1 MKTIRHTIRIWTFA
15 LSFFFLIG
23 VCISWVLVFLAEAD
37 TKTTADVTENSAGA
51 QTSCATRCTNYNF
64 DPRTDIHS
72 DGGDDDDVVYWD
84 HHGALYPN
92 YNYGIDTEWKITNQ
106 VSSFLTEEEMLQGFT
121 MDASVGLR
129 DRNYV
134 GGDPFTM
141 KIEVTDGTTTYSD
154 LAEFTTSAGQ
164 DYQTVVSQLI
174 VPQNTLTYSL
184 ATFGLILDGAS
195 LTGGYNGPQ
204 TNAINLTATY
214 DIINDQVQETILDL
228 VTNAV
233 DDIVVSSQEIMQN
246 NDMSPTTPSPLGQVV
261 NASVGTNMQI
271 TIATPAGQQMLNVPV
286 AVSPA
291 AITLSV
297 PSTAGTIQPI
307 TINTGMSAPSAPPV
321 VAPQVASAVAA
332 VAKVQSAPAPVAP
345 TASTTPVAKSAPAAP
360 VSKSTP
366 KSEPKKPQK
375 STAKQ
380 ESKQEVKQTNASKA
394 KAVQAI
400 VSRVLEVVSMAGG
413 DVDGTKLALMGAL
426 GAPGFKEYQQAGIPD
441 MPMYVSEIPYDVA
454 LIDPLSSVYSLGSDQ
469 MMNQMIDSQYNFEK

>member
-1 MKTIRHTIRIWTFA
+1 
-15 LSFFFLIG
+15 
-23 VCISWVLVFLAEAD
+23 
-37 TKTTADVTENSAGA
+37 
-51 QTSCATRCTNYNF
+51 
-64 DPRTDIHS
+64 
-72 DGGDDDDVVYWD
+72 
-84 HHGALYPN
+84 
-92 YNYGIDTEWKITNQ
+92 
-106 VSSFLTEEEMLQGFT
+106 

-154 LAEFTTSAGQ
+154 LASFTTPAGQ
-164 DYQTVVSQLI
+164 EYQTVVSQLI

-233 DDIVVSSQEIMQN
+233 DDIVVISGEIMQN
-246 NDMSPTTPSPLGQVV
+246 NDMSPTTPSPQGQVV

-286 AVSPA
+286 AVSPG
-291 AITLSV
+291 AITISV

-321 VAPQVASAVAA
+321 AAPQVASAVAA
-332 VAKVQSAPAPVAP
+332 VAKIQAAPVAP
-345 TASTTPVAKSAPAAP
+345 KVSVAPVAKSTPTAP

-366 KSEPKKPQK
+366 RSQPKKPQK
-375 STAKQ
+375 PTAKQ

-400 VSRVLEVVSMAGG
+400 VTRVLEVVSMAGG

-426 GAPGFKEYQQAGIPD
+426 GAPGFKDYQQQGIPD
-441 MPMYVSEIPYDVA
+441 MPMYVSEIPYEKT
-454 LIDPLSSVYSLGSDQ
+454 LIDPLSSIYTLGSDQ

>member
-1 MKTIRHTIRIWTFA
+1 MRIFKLT
-15 LSFFFLIG
+15 
-23 VCISWVLVFLAEAD
+23 VFLVILLAQNAFAD
-37 TKTTADVTENSAGA
+37 TKTTADVTEDSAGA
-51 QTSCATRCTNYNF
+51 ETSCSTRCTNYNF
-64 DPRTDIHS
+64 DPRTDIAS

-92 YNYGIDTEWKITNQ
+92 YNYGIDTEWKITND
-106 VSSFLTEEEMLQGFT
+106 VKSFLTEEEMLQGFT

-154 LAEFTTSAGQ
+154 LASFTTSAGQ

-204 TNAINLTATY
+204 THAINLTATY
-214 DIINDQVQETILDL
+214 DIINQQVQNTILDL

-286 AVSPA
+286 AVSPG
-291 AITLSV
+291 AITISV

-375 STAKQ
+375 PTAKQ

-426 GAPGFKEYQQAGIPD
+426 GAPGFKDYQQAGKPD

>member
-1 MKTIRHTIRIWTFA
+1 MTIFKLAIFLVILLA
-15 LSFFFLIG
+15 QISF
-23 VCISWVLVFLAEAD
+23 CAISNAD
-37 TKTTADVTENSAGA
+37 TKTTADVTEDSAGA
-51 QTSCATRCTNYNF
+51 ETSCSTRCTNYNF
-64 DPRTDIHS
+64 DPRSDIAS

-92 YNYGIDTEWKITNQ
+92 YNYGIDTEWKITND
-106 VSSFLTEEEMLQGFT
+106 VKSFLTEEEMLQGFT

-129 DRNYV
+129 DRNYI

-154 LAEFTTSAGQ
+154 LASFTTPAGQ
-164 DYQTVVSQLI
+164 DYQTVTSQLI

-195 LTGGYNGPQ
+195 LSGGYGGPQ
-204 TNAINLTATY
+204 TNMINLTATY
-214 DIINDQVQETILDL
+214 DIINDQVQNTILDL
-228 VTNAV
+228 VANAV
-233 DDIVVSSQEIMQN
+233 DDIVVSSQDIMQN

-286 AVSPA
+286 AVSPG
-291 AITLSV
+291 AITISV

-321 VAPQVASAVAA
+321 AAPQVSSAVAA
-332 VAKVQSAPAPVAP
+332 VAKIQAAPSAPAAPVAS
-345 TASTTPVAKSAPAAP
+345 AAPVAKSTPAAP

-366 KSEPKKPQK
+366 KSESKKPQK
-375 STAKQ
+375 PAAKQ
-380 ESKQEVKQTNASKA
+380 ESKQDVKQTNASKA

-426 GAPGFKEYQQAGIPD
+426 GAPGFKDYQQAGIPD
-441 MPMYVSEIPYDVA
+441 MPMYVSEIPYEKT
-454 LIDPLSSVYSLGSDQ
+454 LIDPLSSIYTLGSDQ
-469 MMNQMIDSQYNFEK
+469 MMNKMIDSQYNFEK

>member
-1 MKTIRHTIRIWTFA
+1 MRTIKNTA
-15 LSFFFLIG
+15 FFLIG
-23 VCISWVLVFLAEAD
+23 VGISFVLVFLAEAD

-51 QTSCATRCTNYNF
+51 ETSCSTRCTNWNF

-84 HHGALYPN
+84 HHGELYPN
-92 YNYGIDTEWKITNQ
+92 YNYGINTEWKITNDIK
-106 VSSFLTEEEMLQGFT
+106 SFLTEEEMLQGFT

-154 LAEFTTSAGQ
+154 LASFTTPAGQ
-164 DYQTVVSQLI
+164 DYQTVTSQLI
-174 VPQNTLTYSL
+174 VPENTLTYSL

-214 DIINDQVQETILDL
+214 EIPNDQVQETVLDL

-233 DDIVVSSQEIMQN
+233 DDIIVNSPDIMQN
-246 NDMSPTTPSPLGQVV
+246 NDMSPTTPSPQGQVV

-286 AVSPA
+286 SVSPA

-297 PSTAGTIQPI
+297 PNTGGTIQPI

-321 VAPQVASAVAA
+321 AAPQVASAVAA
-332 VAKVQSAPAPVAP
+332 VAKIQAAPATPKVSVAP
-345 TASTTPVAKSAPAAP
+345 AAKSTPTAP

-366 KSEPKKPQK
+366 KSAPKKLQK

-380 ESKQEVKQTNASKA
+380 ETKQEVKQTNTSKA
-394 KAVQAI
+394 KAIEAI
-400 VSRVLEVVSMAGG
+400 VTRVLDIVSMAGG

-426 GAPGFKEYQQAGIPD
+426 GAPGFKDYQQQGIPD
-441 MPMYVSEIPYDVA
+441 MPMYVSEIPYEKT
-454 LIDPLSSVYSLGSDQ
+454 LIDPLSSIYTLGSDQ
-469 MMNQMIDSQYNFEK
+469 MMNQMIDSQYNFKK

>member
-1 MKTIRHTIRIWTFA
+1 MRIFKLT
-15 LSFFFLIG
+15 
-23 VCISWVLVFLAEAD
+23 VFLVILLAQNAFAD
-37 TKTTADVTENSAGA
+37 TKTTADVTEDSAGA
-51 QTSCATRCTNYNF
+51 ETSCSTRCTNYNF
-64 DPRTDIHS
+64 DPRTDIAS

-92 YNYGIDTEWKITNQ
+92 YNYGIDTEWKITND
-106 VSSFLTEEEMLQGFT
+106 VKSFLTEEEMLQGFT

-154 LAEFTTSAGQ
+154 LASFTTSAGQ
-164 DYQTVVSQLI
+164 EYQTVVSQLI

-214 DIINDQVQETILDL
+214 DIINQQVQNTILDL

-286 AVSPA
+286 AVSPG
-291 AITLSV
+291 AITISV

-321 VAPQVASAVAA
+321 VAPQVSSAVAA
-332 VAKVQSAPAPVAP
+332 VAKIQSAPVAP
-345 TASTTPVAKSAPAAP
+345 AVPVAKSAPTAP

-375 STAKQ
+375 PTAKQ

-400 VSRVLEVVSMAGG
+400 VSKVLEVVSMAGG

-426 GAPGFKEYQQAGIPD
+426 GAPGFKDYQQAGIPD

-469 MMNQMIDSQYNFEK
+469 MMNEMIDSQYNFEK

>member
-1 MKTIRHTIRIWTFA
+1 MRIFKLT
-15 LSFFFLIG
+15 
-23 VCISWVLVFLAEAD
+23 VFLVILLAQNAFAD
-37 TKTTADVTENSAGA
+37 TKTTADVTEDSAGA
-51 QTSCATRCTNYNF
+51 ETSCSTRCTNYNF
-64 DPRTDIHS
+64 DPRTDIAS

-92 YNYGIDTEWKITNQ
+92 YNYGIDTEWKITND
-106 VSSFLTEEEMLQGFT
+106 VKSFLTEEEMLQGFT

-154 LAEFTTSAGQ
+154 LASFTTSAGQ
-164 DYQTVVSQLI
+164 EYQTVVSQLI

-214 DIINDQVQETILDL
+214 DIINQQVQNTILDL

-286 AVSPA
+286 AVSPG
-291 AITLSV
+291 AITISV

-321 VAPQVASAVAA
+321 VAPQVSSAVAA
-332 VAKVQSAPAPVAP
+332 VAKIQSAPVAP
-345 TASTTPVAKSAPAAP
+345 SVPVAKSTPTAP

-375 STAKQ
+375 PTAKQ

-426 GAPGFKEYQQAGIPD
+426 GAPGFKDYQQAGIPD

>member
-1 MKTIRHTIRIWTFA
+1 MRIFKLT
-15 LSFFFLIG
+15 
-23 VCISWVLVFLAEAD
+23 VFLVILLAQNAFAD
-37 TKTTADVTENSAGA
+37 TKTTADVTEDSAGA
-51 QTSCATRCTNYNF
+51 ETSCSTRCTNYNF
-64 DPRTDIHS
+64 DPRTDIAS

-92 YNYGIDTEWKITNQ
+92 YNYGIDTEWKITND
-106 VSSFLTEEEMLQGFT
+106 VKSFLTEEEMLQGFT

-154 LAEFTTSAGQ
+154 LASFTTSAGQ
-164 DYQTVVSQLI
+164 EYQTVVSQLI

-214 DIINDQVQETILDL
+214 DIINQQVQNTILDL

-261 NASVGTNMQI
+261 NASVVTNMQI

-286 AVSPA
+286 AVSPG
-291 AITLSV
+291 AITISV

-321 VAPQVASAVAA
+321 VAPQVSSAVAA
-332 VAKVQSAPAPVAP
+332 VAKIQSAPVAP
-345 TASTTPVAKSAPAAP
+345 SVPVAKSTPTAP

-375 STAKQ
+375 PTAKQ

-426 GAPGFKEYQQAGIPD
+426 GAPGFKDYQQAGIPD

-454 LIDPLSSVYSLGSDQ
+454 LIDPLSSIYTLGSDQ
-469 MMNQMIDSQYNFEK
+469 MMNEMIDSQYNFKK

>member
-1 MKTIRHTIRIWTFA
+1 MTIFKLT
-15 LSFFFLIG
+15 
-23 VCISWVLVFLAEAD
+23 VFLVILLAQNAFAD
-37 TKTTADVTENSAGA
+37 TKTTADVTEDSAGA
-51 QTSCATRCTNYNF
+51 ETSCSTRCTNYNF
-64 DPRTDIHS
+64 DPRTDIAS

-92 YNYGIDTEWKITNQ
+92 YNYGIDTEWKITND
-106 VSSFLTEEEMLQGFT
+106 VKSFLTEEEMLQGFT

-154 LAEFTTSAGQ
+154 LASFTTSAGQ
-164 DYQTVVSQLI
+164 EYQTVVSQLI

-214 DIINDQVQETILDL
+214 DIINQQVQNTILDL

-286 AVSPA
+286 AVSPG
-291 AITLSV
+291 AITISV

-321 VAPQVASAVAA
+321 VAPQVSSAVAA
-332 VAKVQSAPAPVAP
+332 VAKIQSAPVAP
-345 TASTTPVAKSAPAAP
+345 SVPVAKSTPTAP

-375 STAKQ
+375 PTAKQ

-426 GAPGFKEYQQAGIPD
+426 GAPGFKDYQQAGIPD

>member
-1 MKTIRHTIRIWTFA
+1 MRTFKNII
-15 LSFFFLIG
+15 FFLIG
-23 VCISWVLVFLAEAD
+23 VSISFVLVFLAEAD
-37 TKTTADVTENSAGA
+37 TKTTADVTEDSAGA
-51 QTSCATRCTNYNF
+51 ETSCSTRCTNYNF
-64 DPRTDIHS
+64 DPRSDIAS

-92 YNYGIDTEWKITNQ
+92 YNYGIDTEWKITNDIK
-106 VSSFLTEEEMLQGFT
+106 SFLTEEEMLQGFT

-154 LAEFTTSAGQ
+154 LASFTTPAGQ
-164 DYQTVVSQLI
+164 AYQTVVSQLI

-195 LTGGYNGPQ
+195 LTGGYGGPQ

-214 DIINDQVQETILDL
+214 DIINDQVQNTILDL
-228 VTNAV
+228 VANAV
-233 DDIVVSSQEIMQN
+233 DDIVVSSEAIMQN

-286 AVSPA
+286 AVSPG
-291 AITLSV
+291 AITISV

-321 VAPQVASAVAA
+321 AAPQVASAVAA
-332 VAKVQSAPAPVAP
+332 VAKIQAAPKVSVAPVVKSTP
-345 TASTTPVAKSAPAAP
+345 TAP

-366 KSEPKKPQK
+366 KSTPKKPQK
-375 STAKQ
+375 PTAKQ

-400 VSRVLEVVSMAGG
+400 VTRVLEVVSMAGG

-426 GAPGFKEYQQAGIPD
+426 GAPGFKDYQQQGIPD
-441 MPMYVSEIPYDVA
+441 MPMYVSEIPYEKT
-454 LIDPLSSVYSLGSDQ
+454 LIDPLGSIYTLGSDQ

>member
-1 MKTIRHTIRIWTFA
+1 MRIFKLT
-15 LSFFFLIG
+15 
-23 VCISWVLVFLAEAD
+23 VFLVILLAQNAFAD
-37 TKTTADVTENSAGA
+37 TKTTADVTEDSAGA
-51 QTSCATRCTNYNF
+51 ETSCSTRCTNYNF
-64 DPRTDIHS
+64 DPRTDIAS

-92 YNYGIDTEWKITNQ
+92 YNYGIDTEWKITND
-106 VSSFLTEEEMLQGFT
+106 VKSFLTEEEMLQGFT

-154 LAEFTTSAGQ
+154 LASFTTSAGQ

-214 DIINDQVQETILDL
+214 DIINQQVQNTILDL

-286 AVSPA
+286 AVSPG
-291 AITLSV
+291 AITISV

-321 VAPQVASAVAA
+321 VAPQVSSAVAA
-332 VAKVQSAPAPVAP
+332 VAKIQSAPVAP
-345 TASTTPVAKSAPAAP
+345 SVPVAKSTPTAP

-375 STAKQ
+375 PTAKQ

-400 VSRVLEVVSMAGG
+400 VSRVLEVGSMAGG

-426 GAPGFKEYQQAGIPD
+426 GAPGFKDYQQAGIPD

-469 MMNQMIDSQYNFEK
+469 MMNEMIDSQYNFEK

>member
-1 MKTIRHTIRIWTFA
+1 MRIFKLT
-15 LSFFFLIG
+15 
-23 VCISWVLVFLAEAD
+23 VFLVILLAQNAFAD
-37 TKTTADVTENSAGA
+37 TKTTADVTEDSAGA
-51 QTSCATRCTNYNF
+51 ETSCSTRCTNYNF
-64 DPRTDIHS
+64 DPRTDIAS

-92 YNYGIDTEWKITNQ
+92 YNYGIDTEWKITND
-106 VSSFLTEEEMLQGFT
+106 VKSFLTEEEMLQGFT

-154 LAEFTTSAGQ
+154 LASFTTSAGQ
-164 DYQTVVSQLI
+164 EYQTVVSQLI

-214 DIINDQVQETILDL
+214 DIINQQVQNTILDL

-286 AVSPA
+286 AVSPG
-291 AITLSV
+291 AITISV

-321 VAPQVASAVAA
+321 VAPQVSSAVAA
-332 VAKVQSAPAPVAP
+332 VAKIQSAPVAP
-345 TASTTPVAKSAPAAP
+345 AVPVAKSAPAAP

-375 STAKQ
+375 PTAKQ

-426 GAPGFKEYQQAGIPD
+426 GAPGFKDYQQAGIPD

-469 MMNQMIDSQYNFEK
+469 MMNEMIDSQYNFEK

>member
-1 MKTIRHTIRIWTFA
+1 MRIFKLT
-15 LSFFFLIG
+15 
-23 VCISWVLVFLAEAD
+23 VFLVILLAQNAFAD
-37 TKTTADVTENSAGA
+37 TKTTADVTEDSAGA
-51 QTSCATRCTNYNF
+51 ETSCSTRCTNYNF
-64 DPRTDIHS
+64 DPRTDIAS

-92 YNYGIDTEWKITNQ
+92 YNYGIDTEWKITND
-106 VSSFLTEEEMLQGFT
+106 VKSFLTEEEMLQGFT

-154 LAEFTTSAGQ
+154 LASFTTSAGQ

-214 DIINDQVQETILDL
+214 DIINQQVQNTILDL

-286 AVSPA
+286 AVSPG
-291 AITLSV
+291 AITISV

-321 VAPQVASAVAA
+321 VAPQVSSAVAA
-332 VAKVQSAPAPVAP
+332 VAKIQSAPVAP
-345 TASTTPVAKSAPAAP
+345 SVPVAKSTPTAP

-375 STAKQ
+375 PTAKQ

-426 GAPGFKEYQQAGIPD
+426 GAPGFKDYQQAAIPD
-441 MPMYVSEIPYDVA
+441 MPFYVSEIPYDVA

>member
-1 MKTIRHTIRIWTFA
+1 MRIFKLT
-15 LSFFFLIG
+15 
-23 VCISWVLVFLAEAD
+23 VFLVILLAQNAFAD
-37 TKTTADVTENSAGA
+37 TKTTADVTEDSAGA
-51 QTSCATRCTNYNF
+51 ETSCSTRCTNYNF
-64 DPRTDIHS
+64 DPRTDIAS

-92 YNYGIDTEWKITNQ
+92 YNYGIDTEWKITND
-106 VSSFLTEEEMLQGFT
+106 VKSFLTEEEMLQGFT

-141 KIEVTDGTTTYSD
+141 EIEVTDGTTTYSD
-154 LAEFTTSAGQ
+154 LASFTTSAGQ
-164 DYQTVVSQLI
+164 EYQTVVSQLI

-214 DIINDQVQETILDL
+214 DIINQQVQNTILDL

-286 AVSPA
+286 AVSPG
-291 AITLSV
+291 AITISV

-321 VAPQVASAVAA
+321 VAPQVSSAVAA
-332 VAKVQSAPAPVAP
+332 VAKIQSAPVAP
-345 TASTTPVAKSAPAAP
+345 SVPVAKSTPTAP

-375 STAKQ
+375 PTAKQ

-426 GAPGFKEYQQAGIPD
+426 GAPGFKDYQQAGIPD

>member
-1 MKTIRHTIRIWTFA
+1 MRIFKLT
-15 LSFFFLIG
+15 
-23 VCISWVLVFLAEAD
+23 VFLVILLAQNAFAE
-37 TKTTADVTENSAGA
+37 TKTTADVTEDSAGA
-51 QTSCATRCTNYNF
+51 ETSCSTRCTNYNF
-64 DPRTDIHS
+64 DPRTDIAS

-92 YNYGIDTEWKITNQ
+92 YNYGIDTEWKITND
-106 VSSFLTEEEMLQGFT
+106 VKSFLTEEEMLQGFT

-154 LAEFTTSAGQ
+154 LASFTTSAGQ
-164 DYQTVVSQLI
+164 EYQTVVSQLI

-214 DIINDQVQETILDL
+214 DIINQQVQNTILDL

-286 AVSPA
+286 AVSPG
-291 AITLSV
+291 AITISV

-321 VAPQVASAVAA
+321 VAPQVSSAVAA
-332 VAKVQSAPAPVAP
+332 VAKIQSAPVAP
-345 TASTTPVAKSAPAAP
+345 SVPVAKSTPTAP

-375 STAKQ
+375 PTAKQ

-426 GAPGFKEYQQAGIPD
+426 GAPGFKDYQQAGIPD

>member
-1 MKTIRHTIRIWTFA
+1 MRIFKNII
-15 LSFFFLIG
+15 FFLIG
-23 VCISWVLVFLAEAD
+23 VCISCVLVFLAEAD
-37 TKTTADVTENSAGA
+37 TKTTADVTEDSAGA
-51 QTSCATRCTNYNF
+51 ETSCSTRCTNWNF

-84 HHGALYPN
+84 HHGDLYPN
-92 YNYGIDTEWKITNQ
+92 YNYGIDTEWKITNDIK
-106 VSSFLTEEEMLQGFT
+106 SFLTEEEMLQGFT

-154 LAEFTTSAGQ
+154 LASFTTPAGV
-164 DYQTVVSQLI
+164 DYQTVTSQLI

-214 DIINDQVQETILDL
+214 DIINDQVQNTILDL

-233 DDIVVSSQEIMQN
+233 DDIVVSSGEIMQN
-246 NDMSPTTPSPLGQVV
+246 NDMSPTTPSPQGQVV

-286 AVSPA
+286 AVSPG
-291 AITLSV
+291 AITISV

-321 VAPQVASAVAA
+321 AAPQVASAVAA
-332 VAKVQSAPAPVAP
+332 VAKIQAAPSAPVAP
-345 TASTTPVAKSAPAAP
+345 VT
-360 VSKSTP
+360 KSTP
-366 KSEPKKPQK
+366 KSEPKNSPKQTP
-375 STAKQ
+375 KQ
-380 ESKQEVKQTNASKA
+380 EPKQELKQTNAGKA

-400 VSRVLEVVSMAGG
+400 VTRVLEVVSMAGG

-426 GAPGFKEYQQAGIPD
+426 GAPGFSDYQQQGIPD
-441 MPMYVSEIPYDVA
+441 MPMYVSEIPYEKT

>member
-1 MKTIRHTIRIWTFA
+1 MMRIIRNTA
-15 LSFFFLIG
+15 FFLIG
-23 VCISWVLVFLAEAD
+23 VGISFVLVFLAEAD

-51 QTSCATRCTNYNF
+51 ETSCATRCTNYNF

-84 HHGALYPN
+84 HHGELYPN
-92 YNYGIDTEWKITNQ
+92 YDYNIDTEWKITNQ

-154 LAEFTTSAGQ
+154 LASFTTPAGQ
-164 DYQTVVSQLI
+164 DYQTVTSQLI

-233 DDIVVSSQEIMQN
+233 DDIVVSSQDIMQN
-246 NDMSPTTPSPLGQVV
+246 NDMSPTTPSPQGQVV
-261 NASVGTNMQI
+261 NASMGTNMQI

-286 AVSPA
+286 SVSPA

-297 PSTAGTIQPI
+297 PSTGGTIQPI

-321 VAPQVASAVAA
+321 AAPQVASAVAA
-332 VAKVQSAPAPVAP
+332 VAKVQAAPAVKSTP
-345 TASTTPVAKSAPAAP
+345 TAP

-366 KSEPKKPQK
+366 KSEPKNSQK
-375 STAKQ
+375 QTPKQ
-380 ESKQEVKQTNASKA
+380 EPKQEVKQTNTSKA

-400 VSRVLEVVSMAGG
+400 VTRVLEVVSMAGG

-426 GAPGFKEYQQAGIPD
+426 GAPGFKDYQQQGIPD
-441 MPMYVSEIPYDVA
+441 MPMYVSEIPYEKT
-454 LIDPLSSVYSLGSDQ
+454 LIDPLSSIYTLGSDQ

>member
-1 MKTIRHTIRIWTFA
+1 MTIFKLT
-15 LSFFFLIG
+15 
-23 VCISWVLVFLAEAD
+23 VFLVILLAQNAFAD
-37 TKTTADVTENSAGA
+37 TKTTADVTEDSAGA
-51 QTSCATRCTNYNF
+51 ETSCSTRCTNYNF
-64 DPRTDIHS
+64 DPRTDIAS

-92 YNYGIDTEWKITNQ
+92 YNYGIDTEWKITND
-106 VSSFLTEEEMLQGFT
+106 VKSFLTEEEMLQGFT

-154 LAEFTTSAGQ
+154 LASFTTSAGQ

-214 DIINDQVQETILDL
+214 DIINQQVQNTILDL

-286 AVSPA
+286 AVSPG
-291 AITLSV
+291 AITISV

-321 VAPQVASAVAA
+321 VAPQVSSAVAA
-332 VAKVQSAPAPVAP
+332 VAKIQSAPVAP
-345 TASTTPVAKSAPAAP
+345 SVPVAKSTPTAP

-375 STAKQ
+375 PTAKQ

-400 VSRVLEVVSMAGG
+400 VTRVLEVVSMAGG

-426 GAPGFKEYQQAGIPD
+426 GAPGFKDYQQAGIPD

>member
-1 MKTIRHTIRIWTFA
+1 MMRIIRNTA
-15 LSFFFLIG
+15 FFLIG
-23 VCISWVLVFLAEAD
+23 VGISFVLVFLAEAD

-51 QTSCATRCTNYNF
+51 ETSCSTRCTNWNF

-84 HHGALYPN
+84 HHGKLYPN
-92 YNYGIDTEWKITNQ
+92 YDYGINTEWKITNDIK
-106 VSSFLTEEEMLQGFT
+106 SFLTEEEMLQGFT

-154 LAEFTTSAGQ
+154 LASFTTPAGQ
-164 DYQTVVSQLI
+164 DYQTVTSQLI
-174 VPQNTLTYSL
+174 VPENTLTYSL

-214 DIINDQVQETILDL
+214 EIPNDQVQETVLDL

-233 DDIVVSSQEIMQN
+233 DDIIVNSPDIMQN
-246 NDMSPTTPSPLGQVV
+246 NDMSPTTPSPQGQVV
-261 NASVGTNMQI
+261 NTSVGTNMQI

-286 AVSPA
+286 SVSPA

-297 PSTAGTIQPI
+297 PNTGGTIQPI

-321 VAPQVASAVAA
+321 AAPQVASAVAA
-332 VAKVQSAPAPVAP
+332 VAKIQAAPATPKVSVAP
-345 TASTTPVAKSAPAAP
+345 AAKSTPTAP

-366 KSEPKKPQK
+366 KSAPKKLQK

-380 ESKQEVKQTNASKA
+380 ETKQEVKQTNTSKA
-394 KAVQAI
+394 KAIEAI
-400 VSRVLEVVSMAGG
+400 VTRVLDIVSMAGG

-426 GAPGFKEYQQAGIPD
+426 GAPGFKDYQQQGIPD
-441 MPMYVSEIPYDVA
+441 MPMYVSEIPYEKT
-454 LIDPLSSVYSLGSDQ
+454 LIDPLSSIYTLGSDQ
-469 MMNQMIDSQYNFEK
+469 MMNQMIDSQYNFKK

>member
-1 MKTIRHTIRIWTFA
+1 MRIFKLT
-15 LSFFFLIG
+15 
-23 VCISWVLVFLAEAD
+23 VFLVILLAQNAFAD
-37 TKTTADVTENSAGA
+37 TKTTADVTEDSAGA
-51 QTSCATRCTNYNF
+51 ETSCSTRCTNYNF
-64 DPRTDIHS
+64 DPRTDIAS

-92 YNYGIDTEWKITNQ
+92 YNYGIDTEWKITND
-106 VSSFLTEEEMLQGFT
+106 VKSFLTEEEMLQGFT

-154 LAEFTTSAGQ
+154 LASFTTSAGQ

-214 DIINDQVQETILDL
+214 DIINQQVQNTILDL

-286 AVSPA
+286 AVSPG
-291 AITLSV
+291 AITISV

-321 VAPQVASAVAA
+321 VAPQVSSAVAA
-332 VAKVQSAPAPVAP
+332 VAKIQSAPVAP
-345 TASTTPVAKSAPAAP
+345 SVPVAKSTPTAP

-375 STAKQ
+375 PTAKQ

-426 GAPGFKEYQQAGIPD
+426 GAPGFKDYQQAGIPD

>member
-1 MKTIRHTIRIWTFA
+1 MRTIRNIA
-15 LSFFFLIG
+15 FFLVG

-37 TKTTADVTENSAGA
+37 TKTTADVTEDSAGA
-51 QTSCATRCTNYNF
+51 ETSCSTRCTNYNF
-64 DPRTDIHS
+64 DPRSDIAS

-84 HHGALYPN
+84 HHGDLYPN
-92 YNYGIDTEWKITNQ
+92 YNYNIDTEWKITNDIK
-106 VSSFLTEEEMLQGFT
+106 SFLTEEEMLQGFT

-154 LAEFTTSAGQ
+154 LASFTTPAGQ
-164 DYQTVVSQLI
+164 DYQTVTSQLI

-214 DIINDQVQETILDL
+214 DIINDQVQNTILDL

-233 DDIVVSSQEIMQN
+233 DDIVVSSQDIMQN

-286 AVSPA
+286 AVSPG
-291 AITLSV
+291 AITISV

-321 VAPQVASAVAA
+321 AAPQVSSAVAA
-332 VAKVQSAPAPVAP
+332 VAKIQAAPSAPAAPVAS
-345 TASTTPVAKSAPAAP
+345 AAPVAKSTPTAP

-366 KSEPKKPQK
+366 KSEPKKSQK
-375 STAKQ
+375 PTAKQ

-426 GAPGFKEYQQAGIPD
+426 GAPGFKDYQQAGIPD
-441 MPMYVSEIPYDVA
+441 MPMYISEIPYEKT
-454 LIDPLSSVYSLGSDQ
+454 LIDPLSSIYTLGSDK

>member
-1 MKTIRHTIRIWTFA
+1 MRTFKNII
-15 LSFFFLIG
+15 FFLIG
-23 VCISWVLVFLAEAD
+23 VSISFVLVFLAEAD
-37 TKTTADVTENSAGA
+37 TKTTADVTEDSAGA
-51 QTSCATRCTNYNF
+51 ETSCSTRCTNYNF
-64 DPRTDIHS
+64 DPRTDIAS

-92 YNYGIDTEWKITNQ
+92 YNYGIDTEWKITND
-106 VSSFLTEEEMLQGFT
+106 VKSFLTEEEMLQGFT

-154 LAEFTTSAGQ
+154 LASFTTPAGQ
-164 DYQTVVSQLI
+164 EYQTVVSQLI

-233 DDIVVSSQEIMQN
+233 DDIVVISGEIMQN
-246 NDMSPTTPSPLGQVV
+246 NDMSPTTPSPQGQVV

-286 AVSPA
+286 AVSPG
-291 AITLSV
+291 AITISV

-321 VAPQVASAVAA
+321 AAPQVASAVAA
-332 VAKVQSAPAPVAP
+332 VAKIQAAPAPVAP
-345 TASTTPVAKSAPAAP
+345 KVSVAPVAKSAPTPTAP

-366 KSEPKKPQK
+366 RSQPKKPQK
-375 STAKQ
+375 PTAKQ

-400 VSRVLEVVSMAGG
+400 VTRVLEVVSMAGG

-426 GAPGFKEYQQAGIPD
+426 GAPGFKDYQQQGIPD
-441 MPMYVSEIPYDVA
+441 MPMYVSEIPYEKT
-454 LIDPLSSVYSLGSDQ
+454 LIDPLSSIYTLGSDQ

>member
-1 MKTIRHTIRIWTFA
+1 MRTFKNII
-15 LSFFFLIG
+15 FFLIG
-23 VCISWVLVFLAEAD
+23 VSISFVLVFLAEAD
-37 TKTTADVTENSAGA
+37 TKTTADVTEDSAGA
-51 QTSCATRCTNYNF
+51 ETSCSTRCTNYNF
-64 DPRTDIHS
+64 DPRTDIAS

-92 YNYGIDTEWKITNQ
+92 YNYGIDTEWKITND
-106 VSSFLTEEEMLQGFT
+106 VKSFLTEEEMLQWFT

-154 LAEFTTSAGQ
+154 LASFTTPAGQ
-164 DYQTVVSQLI
+164 EYQTVVSQLI

-228 VTNAV
+228 VTNAG
-233 DDIVVSSQEIMQN
+233 DDIVVISGEIMQN
-246 NDMSPTTPSPLGQVV
+246 NDMSPTTPSPQGQVV

-286 AVSPA
+286 AVSPG
-291 AITLSV
+291 AITISV

-321 VAPQVASAVAA
+321 AAPQVASAVAA
-332 VAKVQSAPAPVAP
+332 VAKIQAAPVAP
-345 TASTTPVAKSAPAAP
+345 KVSVAPVAKSTPTAP

-366 KSEPKKPQK
+366 RSQPKKPQK
-375 STAKQ
+375 PTAKQ

-400 VSRVLEVVSMAGG
+400 VTRVLEVVSMAGG

-426 GAPGFKEYQQAGIPD
+426 GAPGFKDYQQQGIPD
-441 MPMYVSEIPYDVA
+441 MPMYVSEIPYEKT
-454 LIDPLSSVYSLGSDQ
+454 LIDPLSSIYTLGSDQ

>member
-1 MKTIRHTIRIWTFA
+1 MRIFKLT
-15 LSFFFLIG
+15 
-23 VCISWVLVFLAEAD
+23 VFLVILLAQNAFAD
-37 TKTTADVTENSAGA
+37 TKTTADVTEDSAGA
-51 QTSCATRCTNYNF
+51 ETSCSTRCTNYNF
-64 DPRTDIHS
+64 DPRTDIAS

-92 YNYGIDTEWKITNQ
+92 YNYGIDTEWKITND
-106 VSSFLTEEEMLQGFT
+106 VKSFLTEEEMLQGFT

-154 LAEFTTSAGQ
+154 LASFTTSAGQ

-214 DIINDQVQETILDL
+214 DIINQQVQNTILDL

-286 AVSPA
+286 AVSPG
-291 AITLSV
+291 AITISV

-321 VAPQVASAVAA
+321 VAPQVSSAVAA
-332 VAKVQSAPAPVAP
+332 VAKIQSAPVAP
-345 TASTTPVAKSAPAAP
+345 SVPVAKSTPTAP

-375 STAKQ
+375 PTAKQ
-380 ESKQEVKQTNASKA
+380 ESKQEVKQTNAAKA

-426 GAPGFKEYQQAGIPD
+426 GAPGVKDYQQAGIPD

>member
-1 MKTIRHTIRIWTFA
+1 MRIIRNTA
-15 LSFFFLIG
+15 FFLIG
-23 VCISWVLVFLAEAD
+23 VGISFVLVFLAEAD

-51 QTSCATRCTNYNF
+51 ETSCATRCTNYNF

-84 HHGALYPN
+84 HHGELYPN
-92 YNYGIDTEWKITNQ
+92 YDYNIDTEWKITNQ

-154 LAEFTTSAGQ
+154 LASFTTPAGQ
-164 DYQTVVSQLI
+164 DYQTVTSQLI

-233 DDIVVSSQEIMQN
+233 DDIVVSSQDIMQN
-246 NDMSPTTPSPLGQVV
+246 NDMSPTTPSPQGQVV
-261 NASVGTNMQI
+261 NASMGTNMQI

-286 AVSPA
+286 SVSPA

-297 PSTAGTIQPI
+297 PSTGGTIQPI

-321 VAPQVASAVAA
+321 AAPQVASAVAA
-332 VAKVQSAPAPVAP
+332 VAKVQAAPAVKSTP
-345 TASTTPVAKSAPAAP
+345 TAP

-366 KSEPKKPQK
+366 KSEPKNSQK
-375 STAKQ
+375 QTPKQ
-380 ESKQEVKQTNASKA
+380 EPKQEVKQTNTSKA

-400 VSRVLEVVSMAGG
+400 VTRVLEVVSMAGG

-426 GAPGFKEYQQAGIPD
+426 GAPGFKDYQQQGIPD
-441 MPMYVSEIPYDVA
+441 MPMYVSEIPYEKT
-454 LIDPLSSVYSLGSDQ
+454 LIDPLSSIYTLGSDQ

>member
-1 MKTIRHTIRIWTFA
+1 MRIIRNTA
-15 LSFFFLIG
+15 FFLIG
-23 VCISWVLVFLAEAD
+23 VGISFVLVFLAEAD

-51 QTSCATRCTNYNF
+51 ETSCATRCTNYNF

-84 HHGALYPN
+84 HHGELYPN
-92 YNYGIDTEWKITNQ
+92 YDYNIDTEWKITNQ
-106 VSSFLTEEEMLQGFT
+106 VSSFLTEEEMLLGFT

-154 LAEFTTSAGQ
+154 LASFTTPAGQ
-164 DYQTVVSQLI
+164 DYQTVTSQLI

-233 DDIVVSSQEIMQN
+233 DDIVVSSQDIMQN
-246 NDMSPTTPSPLGQVV
+246 NDMSPTTPSPQGQVV
-261 NASVGTNMQI
+261 NASMGTNMQI

-286 AVSPA
+286 SVSPA

-297 PSTAGTIQPI
+297 PSTGGTIQPI

-321 VAPQVASAVAA
+321 AAPQVASAVAA
-332 VAKVQSAPAPVAP
+332 VAKVQAAPAVKSTP
-345 TASTTPVAKSAPAAP
+345 TAP

-366 KSEPKKPQK
+366 KSEPKNSQK
-375 STAKQ
+375 QTPKQ
-380 ESKQEVKQTNASKA
+380 EPKQEVKQTNTSKA

-400 VSRVLEVVSMAGG
+400 VTRVLEVVSMAGG

-426 GAPGFKEYQQAGIPD
+426 GAPGFKDYQQQGIPD
-441 MPMYVSEIPYDVA
+441 MPMYVSEIPYEKT
-454 LIDPLSSVYSLGSDQ
+454 LIDPLSSIYTLGSDQ

>member
-1 MKTIRHTIRIWTFA
+1 MRIFKLT
-15 LSFFFLIG
+15 
-23 VCISWVLVFLAEAD
+23 VFLVILLAQNAFAD
-37 TKTTADVTENSAGA
+37 TKTTADVTEDSAGA
-51 QTSCATRCTNYNF
+51 ETSCSTRCTNYNF
-64 DPRTDIHS
+64 DPRTDIAS
-72 DGGDDDDVVYWD
+72 DGGDDDDVVYLD

-92 YNYGIDTEWKITNQ
+92 YNYGIDTEWKITND
-106 VSSFLTEEEMLQGFT
+106 VKSFLTEEEMLQGFT

-141 KIEVTDGTTTYSD
+141 EIEVTDGTTTYSD
-154 LAEFTTSAGQ
+154 LASFTTSAGQ

-214 DIINDQVQETILDL
+214 DIINQQVQNTILDL

-286 AVSPA
+286 AVSPG
-291 AITLSV
+291 AITISV

-321 VAPQVASAVAA
+321 VAPQVSSAVAA
-332 VAKVQSAPAPVAP
+332 VAKIQSAPVAP
-345 TASTTPVAKSAPAAP
+345 SVPVAKSTPTAP

-375 STAKQ
+375 PTAKQ

-426 GAPGFKEYQQAGIPD
+426 GAPEFKDYQQAGIPD

>member
-1 MKTIRHTIRIWTFA
+1 MRIFKLT
-15 LSFFFLIG
+15 
-23 VCISWVLVFLAEAD
+23 VFLVILLAQNAFAD
-37 TKTTADVTENSAGA
+37 TKTTADVTEDSAGA
-51 QTSCATRCTNYNF
+51 ETSCSTRCTNYNF
-64 DPRTDIHS
+64 DPRTDIAS

-92 YNYGIDTEWKITNQ
+92 YNYGIDTEWKITND
-106 VSSFLTEEEMLQGFT
+106 VKSFLTEEEMLQGFT

-154 LAEFTTSAGQ
+154 LASFTTSAGQ
-164 DYQTVVSQLI
+164 EYQTVVSQLI

-214 DIINDQVQETILDL
+214 DIINQQVQNTILDL

-246 NDMSPTTPSPLGQVV
+246 NDMSPTTPSPLGQIV

-286 AVSPA
+286 AVSPG
-291 AITLSV
+291 AITISV

-426 GAPGFKEYQQAGIPD
+426 GAPGFKDYQQAGIPD

-469 MMNQMIDSQYNFEK
+469 MMNEMIDSQYNFEK

>member
-1 MKTIRHTIRIWTFA
+1 MRTFKNII
-15 LSFFFLIG
+15 FFLIG
-23 VCISWVLVFLAEAD
+23 VSISFVLVFLAEAD
-37 TKTTADVTENSAGA
+37 TKTTADVTEDSAGA
-51 QTSCATRCTNYNF
+51 ETSCSTRCTNYNF
-64 DPRTDIHS
+64 DPRTDIAS

-92 YNYGIDTEWKITNQ
+92 YNYGIDTEWKITND
-106 VSSFLTEEEMLQGFT
+106 VKSFLTEEEMLQGFT

-154 LAEFTTSAGQ
+154 LASFTTSAGQ
-164 DYQTVVSQLI
+164 EYQTVVSQLI

-214 DIINDQVQETILDL
+214 DIINQQVQNTILDL

-286 AVSPA
+286 AVSPG
-291 AITLSV
+291 AITISV

-321 VAPQVASAVAA
+321 VAPQVSSAVAA
-332 VAKVQSAPAPVAP
+332 VAKIQSAPVAP
-345 TASTTPVAKSAPAAP
+345 SVPAAKSAPTAP

-375 STAKQ
+375 PTAKQ

-426 GAPGFKEYQQAGIPD
+426 GAPGFKDYQQAGIPD

-469 MMNQMIDSQYNFEK
+469 MMNEMIDSQYNFEK

>member
-1 MKTIRHTIRIWTFA
+1 MRTIRNTV
-15 LSFFFLIG
+15 FFLVG
-23 VCISWVLVFLAEAD
+23 VCISCVLVFLAEAD
-37 TKTTADVTENSAGA
+37 TKTTADVTEDSAGA
-51 QTSCATRCTNYNF
+51 ETSCSTRCTNYNF
-64 DPRTDIHS
+64 DPRSDIAS

-92 YNYGIDTEWKITNQ
+92 YNYGIDTEWKITND
-106 VSSFLTEEEMLQGFT
+106 VKSFLTEEEMLQGFT

-154 LAEFTTSAGQ
+154 LASFTTSAGQ

-214 DIINDQVQETILDL
+214 DIINQQVQETILDL
-228 VTNAV
+228 VANAV
-233 DDIVVSSQEIMQN
+233 DDIVVSSGEIMQN
-246 NDMSPTTPSPLGQVV
+246 NDMSPTTPSPQGQVV

-286 AVSPA
+286 AVSPGA
-291 AITLSV
+291 VIISV
-297 PSTAGTIQPI
+297 PSTTGTIQPI

-321 VAPQVASAVAA
+321 AAPQVASAVAA
-332 VAKVQSAPAPVAP
+332 VAKIQAAPAPVTPKVSVA
-345 TASTTPVAKSAPAAP
+345 PVAKSVPTPTAP

-366 KSEPKKPQK
+366 KSESKKPQK
-375 STAKQ
+375 PAAKQ
-380 ESKQEVKQTNASKA
+380 ESKQEVKQTTNASKA

-400 VSRVLEVVSMAGG
+400 VTRVLEVVSMAGG

-426 GAPGFKEYQQAGIPD
+426 GAPGFKDYQQAGIPD
-441 MPMYVSEIPYDVA
+441 MPMYVSEIPYEKT
-454 LIDPLSSVYSLGSDQ
+454 LIDPLSSIYTLGSDK

>member
-1 MKTIRHTIRIWTFA
+1 MKVP
-15 LSFFFLIG
+15 LKFFKVILIFL
-23 VCISWVLVFLAEAD
+23 LFTTLAEAD
-37 TKTTADVTENSAGA
+37 TKTTADVTEDSAGA
-51 QTSCATRCTNYNF
+51 ETSCSSRCTNWNF
-64 DPRTDIHS
+64 DPRSDIAS
-72 DGGDDDDVVYWD
+72 DGGDDDDIVYWD

-92 YNYGIDTEWKITNQ
+92 YNYGVDTEWKITND
-106 VSSFLTEEEMLQGFT
+106 VKSFLTEEEMLQGFT

-154 LAEFTTSAGQ
+154 LASFTTSAGQ

-195 LTGGYNGPQ
+195 LTGGYGGPQ

-214 DIINDQVQETILDL
+214 DIINQQVQETILDL
-228 VTNAV
+228 VANAV
-233 DDIVVSSQEIMQN
+233 DDIVVNSQEIMQN
-246 NDMSPTTPSPLGQVV
+246 NDMSPTTPSPQGQVV

-286 AVSPA
+286 AVSPG
-291 AITLSV
+291 AITISV
-297 PSTAGTIQPI
+297 PSTGGTIQPI

-321 VAPQVASAVAA
+321 AAPQVASAVAA
-332 VAKVQSAPAPVAP
+332 VAKIQAAPAPKVSVA
-345 TASTTPVAKSAPAAP
+345 PVAKSTPTAP

-366 KSEPKKPQK
+366 KSTPKKPQK
-375 STAKQ
+375 PTAKQ

-400 VSRVLEVVSMAGG
+400 VTRVLEVVSMAGG

-426 GAPGFKEYQQAGIPD
+426 GAPGFKDYQQAGIPD
-441 MPMYVSEIPYDVA
+441 MPMYVSEIPYEKT
-454 LIDPLSSVYSLGSDQ
+454 LIDPLSSIYTLGSDQ
-469 MMNQMIDSQYNFEK
+469 MMNQMIDSQYNFEKK

>member
-1 MKTIRHTIRIWTFA
+1 MRIFKLT
-15 LSFFFLIG
+15 
-23 VCISWVLVFLAEAD
+23 VFLVILLAQNAFAD
-37 TKTTADVTENSAGA
+37 TKTTADVTEDSAGA
-51 QTSCATRCTNYNF
+51 ETSCSTRCTNYNF
-64 DPRTDIHS
+64 DPRTDIAS

-92 YNYGIDTEWKITNQ
+92 YNYGIDTEWKITND
-106 VSSFLTEEEMLQGFT
+106 VKSFLTEEEMLQGFT

-154 LAEFTTSAGQ
+154 LASFTTSAGQ
-164 DYQTVVSQLI
+164 EYQTVVSQLI

-214 DIINDQVQETILDL
+214 DIINQQVQNTILDL

-286 AVSPA
+286 AVSPG
-291 AITLSV
+291 AITISV

-426 GAPGFKEYQQAGIPD
+426 GAPGFKDYQQAGIPD

-469 MMNQMIDSQYNFEK
+469 MMNEMIDSQYNFEK

>member
-1 MKTIRHTIRIWTFA
+1 MTIFRLATI
-15 LSFFFLIG
+15 
-23 VCISWVLVFLAEAD
+23 LVIFLAQNAFAD

-51 QTSCATRCTNYNF
+51 ETSCSTRCTNWNF

-84 HHGALYPN
+84 HHGALYPH
-92 YNYGIDTEWKITNQ
+92 YNYGIDTEWKITNDIK
-106 VSSFLTEEEMLQGFT
+106 SFLTEEEMLQGFT

-164 DYQTVVSQLI
+164 AYQTVVSQLI
-174 VPQNTLTYSL
+174 VPQNTLTYNL

-195 LTGGYNGPQ
+195 LTGGYGGPQ

-214 DIINDQVQETILDL
+214 DIINDQVQNTILDL

-233 DDIVVSSQEIMQN
+233 DDIVVSSEEIMQN
-246 NDMSPTTPSPLGQVV
+246 NDMSPTTPSPQGQVV

-286 AVSPA
+286 AVSPG
-291 AITLSV
+291 AITISV

-321 VAPQVASAVAA
+321 AAPQVASAVAA
-332 VAKVQSAPAPVAP
+332 VAKIQAAPVAP
-345 TASTTPVAKSAPAAP
+345 KVSVAPVAKSTPTAP

-366 KSEPKKPQK
+366 RSQPKKPQK
-375 STAKQ
+375 PTAKQ

-400 VSRVLEVVSMAGG
+400 VTRVLEVVSMAGG

-426 GAPGFKEYQQAGIPD
+426 GAPGFKDYQQQGIPD
-441 MPMYVSEIPYDVA
+441 MPMYVSEIPYEKT
-454 LIDPLSSVYSLGSDQ
+454 LIDPLSSIYTLGSDQ

>member
-1 MKTIRHTIRIWTFA
+1 MRIFKLT
-15 LSFFFLIG
+15 
-23 VCISWVLVFLAEAD
+23 VFLVILLAQNAFAD
-37 TKTTADVTENSAGA
+37 TKTTADVTEDSAGA
-51 QTSCATRCTNYNF
+51 ETSCSTRCTNYNF
-64 DPRTDIHS
+64 DPRTDIAS

-92 YNYGIDTEWKITNQ
+92 YNYGIDTEWKITND
-106 VSSFLTEEEMLQGFT
+106 VKSFLTEEEMLQGFT

-154 LAEFTTSAGQ
+154 LASFTTSAGQ
-164 DYQTVVSQLI
+164 EYQTVVSQLI

-214 DIINDQVQETILDL
+214 DIINQQVQNTILDL

-286 AVSPA
+286 AVSPG
-291 AITLSV
+291 AITISV

-321 VAPQVASAVAA
+321 VAPQVSSAVAA
-332 VAKVQSAPAPVAP
+332 VAKIQSAPVAP
-345 TASTTPVAKSAPAAP
+345 SVPVAKSTPTAP

-375 STAKQ
+375 PTAKQ

-426 GAPGFKEYQQAGIPD
+426 GAPGFKDYQQAGIPD

-469 MMNQMIDSQYNFEK
+469 MMNEMIDSQYNFEK

>member
-1 MKTIRHTIRIWTFA
+1 MERWSGMRTFKNII
-15 LSFFFLIG
+15 FFLIG
-23 VCISWVLVFLAEAD
+23 VSISCVLVFLAEAD
-37 TKTTADVTENSAGA
+37 TKTTADVTEDSAGA
-51 QTSCATRCTNYNF
+51 ETSCSTRCTNYNF
-64 DPRTDIHS
+64 DPRSDIAS

-92 YNYGIDTEWKITNQ
+92 YNYGIDTEWKITND
-106 VSSFLTEEEMLQGFT
+106 VKSFLTEEEMLQGFT

-154 LAEFTTSAGQ
+154 LASFTTPAGQ
-164 DYQTVVSQLI
+164 DYQTVTSQLI

-214 DIINDQVQETILDL
+214 DIINDQVQNTILDL

-233 DDIVVSSQEIMQN
+233 DDIVVSSQDIMQN

-286 AVSPA
+286 AVSPG
-291 AITLSV
+291 AITISV

-321 VAPQVASAVAA
+321 AAPQVSSAVAA
-332 VAKVQSAPAPVAP
+332 VAKIQAAPSAPAAPVAS
-345 TASTTPVAKSAPAAP
+345 AAPVAKSTPTAP

-366 KSEPKKPQK
+366 KSEPKKSQK
-375 STAKQ
+375 PTAKQ

-426 GAPGFKEYQQAGIPD
+426 GAPGFKDYQQAGIPD
-441 MPMYVSEIPYDVA
+441 MPMYISEIPYEKT
-454 LIDPLSSVYSLGSDQ
+454 LIDPLSSIYTLGSDK

>member
-1 MKTIRHTIRIWTFA
+1 MRTFKNII
-15 LSFFFLIG
+15 FFLIG
-23 VCISWVLVFLAEAD
+23 VSISFVLVFLAEAD
-37 TKTTADVTENSAGA
+37 TKTTADVTEDSAGA
-51 QTSCATRCTNYNF
+51 ETSCSTRCTNYNF
-64 DPRTDIHS
+64 DPRTDIAS

-92 YNYGIDTEWKITNQ
+92 YNYGIDTEWKITND
-106 VSSFLTEEEMLQGFT
+106 VKSFLTEEEMLQGFT

-154 LAEFTTSAGQ
+154 LASFTTPAGQ
-164 DYQTVVSQLI
+164 EYQTVVSQLI

-233 DDIVVSSQEIMQN
+233 DDIVVISGEIMQN
-246 NDMSPTTPSPLGQVV
+246 NDMSPTTPSPQGQVV

-286 AVSPA
+286 AVSPG
-291 AITLSV
+291 AITISV

-321 VAPQVASAVAA
+321 AAPQVASAVAA
-332 VAKVQSAPAPVAP
+332 VAKIQAAPVAP
-345 TASTTPVAKSAPAAP
+345 KVSVAPVAKSTPTAP

-366 KSEPKKPQK
+366 RSQPKKPQK
-375 STAKQ
+375 PTAKQ

-400 VSRVLEVVSMAGG
+400 VTRVLEVVSMAGG

-426 GAPGFKEYQQAGIPD
+426 GAPGFKDYQQQGIPD
-441 MPMYVSEIPYDVA
+441 MPMYVSEIPYEKT
-454 LIDPLSSVYSLGSDQ
+454 LIDPLSSIYTLGSDQ

>member
-1 MKTIRHTIRIWTFA
+1 MRIFRNII
-15 LSFFFLIG
+15 FFLIG
-23 VCISWVLVFLAEAD
+23 VGISCALVFLAEAD
-37 TKTTADVTENSAGA
+37 TKTTADVTEDSAGA
-51 QTSCATRCTNYNF
+51 ETSCSTRCTNYNF
-64 DPRTDIHS
+64 DPRTDIAS

-92 YNYGIDTEWKITNQ
+92 YNYGIDTEWKITND
-106 VSSFLTEEEMLQGFT
+106 VKSFLTEEEMLQGFT

-154 LAEFTTSAGQ
+154 LASFTTSAGQ
-164 DYQTVVSQLI
+164 EYQTVVSQLI

-214 DIINDQVQETILDL
+214 DIINQQVQNTILDL

-286 AVSPA
+286 AVSPG
-291 AITLSV
+291 AITISV

-332 VAKVQSAPAPVAP
+332 VAKVQSAQAPVAP
-345 TASTTPVAKSAPAAP
+345 TASTAPVAKSAPAAP

-375 STAKQ
+375 PTAKQ

-400 VSRVLEVVSMAGG
+400 VSKVLEVVSMAGG

-426 GAPGFKEYQQAGIPD
+426 GAPGFKDYQQAGIPD

>member
-1 MKTIRHTIRIWTFA
+1 MRIFKLT
-15 LSFFFLIG
+15 
-23 VCISWVLVFLAEAD
+23 VFLVILLAQNAFAD
-37 TKTTADVTENSAGA
+37 TKTTADVTEDSAGA
-51 QTSCATRCTNYNF
+51 ETSCSTRCTNYNF
-64 DPRTDIHS
+64 DPRTDIAS

-92 YNYGIDTEWKITNQ
+92 YNYGIDTEWKITND
-106 VSSFLTEEEMLQGFT
+106 VKSFLTEEEMLQGFT

-154 LAEFTTSAGQ
+154 LASFTTSAGQ
-164 DYQTVVSQLI
+164 EYQTVVSQLI

-214 DIINDQVQETILDL
+214 DIINQQVQNTILDL

-286 AVSPA
+286 AVSPG
-291 AITLSV
+291 AITISV

-321 VAPQVASAVAA
+321 VAPQVSSAVAA
-332 VAKVQSAPAPVAP
+332 VAKIQSAPVAP
-345 TASTTPVAKSAPAAP
+345 SVPVAKSTPTAP

-426 GAPGFKEYQQAGIPD
+426 GAPGFKDYQQAGIPD